1 MSAKASADRTELT
14 HRWEVLF
21 NCPPPI
27 QSNTEFLR
35 RAVGWQIQVNTTGGL
50 DSNCR
55 KTLQRGVVTSTVATG
70 TTLIRQWQNV
80 NYQVKVTNTGFDYA
94 GKSYRSLSAIAKAIT
109 GTNWNGRVF
118 FGVKS

>member
-1 MSAKASADRTELT
+1 MTEKASADRTALT
-14 HRWEVLF
+14 HRWTELF

-35 RAVGWQIQVNTTGGL
+35 RAVGWQTQVNKAGGL
-50 DSNCR
+50 DASCR
-55 KTLQRGVVTSTVATG
+55 KTLMRGVVISTLAPG
-70 TTLIRQWQNV
+70 TILIKHWQNV
-80 NYQVKVTNTGFDYA
+80 SHQVTVTDAGFEYA
-94 GKSYRSLSAIAKAIT
+94 GKSFRSLSAIAKAIT

>member
-1 MSAKASADRTELT
+1 MTTKASADRTELT
-14 HRWEVLF
+14 HRWKALF

-35 RAVGWQIQVNTTGGL
+35 RAIGWQLQINASGGLNTT
-50 DSNCR
+50 CR
-55 KTLQRGVVTSTVATG
+55 KALQRGVVTSIVAPG
-70 TTLIRQWQNV
+70 TTLMRQWQNV
-80 NYQVKVTNTGFDYA
+80 SHQVTVTDAGFVYA
-94 GKSYRSLSAIAKAIT
+94 GKHYRSLSAIAKAIT